1 MALKKKG
8 LAAYGDVSVK
18 SGTAYADQ
26 VQLIQMLFDGL
37 VDTLSLA
44 EGQLIR
50 GEIKDKGKS
59 LTKAVR
65 ILSGL
70 QNALD
75 DQQGGEIAANL
86 AELYDYCIRRVL
98 HANLKNDVEAV
109 KEVRSLID
117 EVREAWAQIPDL
129 IQQPIANA
137 G

>member
-1 MALKKKG
+1 
-8 LAAYGDVSVK
+8 
-18 SGTAYADQ
+18 
-26 VQLIQMLFDGL
+26 MLFDGL

-44 EGQLIR
+44 EGQLTR
-50 GEIKDKGKS
+50 GEIQEKGKS
-59 LTKAVR
+59 LSKAVR

-98 HANLKNDVEAV
+98 HANLKNDADAV
-109 KEVRSLID
+109 REVRGLID
-117 EVREAWAQIPDL
+117 EVRDAWSQIPDL
-129 IQQPIANA
+129 IQQPVANV